1 MAGKKA
7 TVTKIEPKK
16 SFGLRP
22 LGGLIYVEQDV
33 EKQKGLIILP
43 QTNKLFSGTIV
54 AVGPGKKLDNGH
66 IIPMEVSVGDR
77 VVFGEN
83 IGQSLTHEGKDYL
96 VMHQAD
102 IAGVIE

>member
-1 MAGKKA
+1 MPAKKA
-7 TVTKIEPKK
+7 EVVQMKQKA

-43 QTNKLFSGTIV
+43 QANKLFSGTIV
-54 AVGPGKKLDNGH
+54 AVGPGKKLDNGR
-66 IIPMEVSVGDR
+66 IIPMEVEVGDR

-83 IGQSLTHEGKDYL
+83 IGQSLTHNGKDYL

-102 IAGVIE
+102 IAGIIE